1 MTDPSFLT
9 VRAAVLAGARASGD
23 PLCVAE
29 GVRTKAIIDIAGRPM
44 LAHVLE
50 ALTGAGVGTP
60 LWLVGAD
67 MPDLRAAAEGHDI
80 RITEPRGKGPASS
93 LLAALQG
100 PLAVPLLVTT
110 CDHALLT
117 PAMVRHFVTASQASG
132 ADLTLG
138 LAVRSVIEA
147 AQPGTKRTYLRL
159 GGQEI
164 SGCNLFY
171 IASPAAL
178 DVLRFWE
185 TAEHKRKKPLSIA
198 WDFGLWTALRLLLTR
213 HRPGAAWALLS
224 KRLGA
229 RIEPVLM
236 PFGEAAIDV
245 DKPSDLDLVRGIIAA
260 RQEDQ
265 AARSASPTT

>member
-1 MTDPSFLT
+1 MTDTSSLT
-9 VRAAVLAGARASGD
+9 VRAAVLAGARAGGD
-23 PLCVAE
+23 PLCAAE

-44 LAHVLE
+44 LAHVLA
-50 ALTGAGVGTP
+50 ALTGAGIGTP
-60 LWLVGAD
+60 VWLIGQD
-67 MPDLRAAAEGHDI
+67 MPELRRAAGGTAVSL
-80 RITEPRGKGPASS
+80 TEPRGKGPASS
-93 LLAALQG
+93 LLAALQR
-100 PLAVPLLVTT
+100 PLDLPLLVTT

-117 PAMVRHFVTASQASG
+117 PAMVRHFVTRSQASG
-132 ADLTLG
+132 ADLTVG
-138 LAVRSVIEA
+138 LATRAAIEA
-147 AQPGTKRTYLRL
+147 EHPDTTRTYLRL

-198 WDFGLWTALRLLLTR
+198 WDFGLWTALRLLMTR

-245 DKPSDLDLVRGIIAA
+245 DKPSDLEMVRGIIAA
-260 RQEDQ
+260 RQAQ